1 MNALQYIKLAM
12 LALGCVFGV
21 YLGVRDLRVALSER
35 APAVFDAAS
44 FAERYEGQRWIEVRG
59 RVAVEHRAVRA
70 SRSSAHAGQGRSY
83 ITAPVV
89 GAGWSEGES
98 VHVLATFGPFT
109 RAELEGWPEEAA
121 RLEGAGGIIR
131 PVPLDDAPF
140 DALTL
145 AEPQVVINVGTAP
158 DLMTASLFSGLML
171 LGGGLAGFLLLTG
184 LRELRRG
191 SR

>member
-1 MNALQYIKLAM
+1 M
-12 LALGCVFGV
+12 
-21 YLGVRDLRVALSER
+21 
-35 APAVFDAAS
+35 
-44 FAERYEGQRWIEVRG
+44 
-59 RVAVEHRAVRA
+59 
-70 SRSSAHAGQGRSY
+70 
-83 ITAPVV
+83 
-89 GAGWSEGES
+89 
-98 VHVLATFGPFT
+98 HVLATFGPFT

-145 AEPQVVINVGTAP
+145 GEPRVVINVGTAP

-171 LGGGLAGFLLLTG
+171 LGGGLAGFLLLTD